1 MITVWLW
8 DTDGPER
15 RTQGVSATK
24 QDAKTAVEEEIASG
38 AAFGTVELARL
49 ILGPQRSYYEMTGY
63 AATATGSA
71 GAVSWQDFEV
81 VARRAS

>member
-24 QDAKTAVEEEIASG
+24 EDAKAAVDEEMASG
-38 AAFGTVELARL
+38 AVSGTVEMANL
-49 ILGPQRSYYEMTGY
+49 ILGAQRGHYEMSGY
-63 AATATGSA
+63 AATATGRP
-71 GAVSWQDFEV
+71 GAVIWQDFEV